1 MTAKEKVFYFWGV
14 MDAVGAVYY
23 SYGSWEFLG
32 GSWVLATVNLGMI
45 FYLAM
50 FGGVDEMLKG
60 TYYLIYTLTPLTL
73 ILSSWFFFKKKYYA
87 VEFAMVQE
95 IFRIIALRCSLPLL
109 PMIVSGLGWSGLTIN
124 ISILVFSEI
133 LKIGS
138 LIYVIKKQPAT
149 NITSESK

>member
-32 GSWVLATVNLGMI
+32 GNWVLATVNLGMI

-73 ILSSWFFFKKKYYA
+73 ILSFWFFFKKKILCPRVRHGTGDFSHY
-87 VEFAMVQE
+87 
-95 IFRIIALRCSLPLL
+95 C
-109 PMIVSGLGWSGLTIN
+109 LTM
-124 ISILVFSEI
+124 L
-133 LKIGS
+133 
-138 LIYVIKKQPAT
+138 
-149 NITSESK
+149 ITSSPHDSEWIRMEWVNNKYLHSCFF